1 MADVLAVQDDIVRDV
16 SQKMRVRLSGV
27 AEQRLRKDYKA
38 DAEAYQLYL
47 RGRYEWNKFT
57 GDGVQKSIEYYNQ
70 SLAKDPAYAPACVGL
85 AHAYSVLG
93 NTSMPP
99 REASPLMKAYAE
111 KALELDESLGSA
123 HAVMGLYRTWTFYV
137 GEWAEAERDFE
148 RALTLAP
155 NDAQAHSL
163 YGYYL
168 SALGRHDEAKA
179 EMRRALELDPLS
191 PIINV
196 SVSLGYYYAGQHDE
210 AAAQARKTLELY
222 PDFGGA
228 HLRLGEAYE
237 QKGMY
242 QEAIAVLRQRLTT
255 PDRRP
260 GLALISSLGHA
271 YAVSGQR
278 AEAQKMLDELQG
290 LSKTRYVSA
299 YHVGL
304 IYTGL
309 GDKEQ
314 AFHWLGKAADEGSHQ
329 LIWLKAEPRFDP
341 LRSDPRFNELE
352 RKVGLRSKQ

>member
-1 MADVLAVQDDIVRDV
+1 V
-16 SQKMRVRLSGV
+16 SQKMRVHLSGE
-27 AEQRLRKDYKA
+27 AERRLKKDYKA

-47 RGRYEWNKFT
+47 KGRYEWNKFT

-70 SLAKDPAYAPACVGL
+70 SLAKDPAYAPAYVGL

-93 NTSMPP
+93 NGSMPP
-99 REASPLMKAYAE
+99 REAAPRMRAYAE
-111 KALELDESLGSA
+111 KALEIDESLGSA
-123 HAVMGLYRTWTFYV
+123 HAVMGLYRTWNFYV
-137 GEWAEAERDFE
+137 GEWAEAERDFK
-148 RALTLAP
+148 RALALAP

-179 EMRRALELDPLS
+179 EMKRALELDPLS

-196 SVSLGYYYAGQHDE
+196 SMCLGFYYAGQHDE
-210 AAAQARKTLELY
+210 AMAQAKKTLELY

-228 HLRLGEAYE
+228 YQRLGEAYV

-242 QEAIAVLRQRLTT
+242 REAIAILRQRLTI
-255 PDRRP
+255 PDVRRGP
-260 GLALISSLGHA
+260 SLISSLGHA
-271 YAVSGQR
+271 YAVAGQR

-299 YHVGL
+299 YHMGL

-314 AFHWLGKAADEGSHQ
+314 AFYWLGKAADEGFHQ
-329 LIWLKAEPRFDP
+329 LIWLRVEPRFAP
-341 LRSDPRFNELE
+341 LRSDPRFADLT
-352 RKVGLRSKQ
+352 RKVGLPQ